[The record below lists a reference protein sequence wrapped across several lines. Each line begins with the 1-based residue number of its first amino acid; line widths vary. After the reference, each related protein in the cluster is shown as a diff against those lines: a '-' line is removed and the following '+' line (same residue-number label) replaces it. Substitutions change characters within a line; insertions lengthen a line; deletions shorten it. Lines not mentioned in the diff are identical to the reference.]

1 MKHQF
6 IVNGVVK
13 LVLSP
18 ENDME
23 KSLLETLSSQT
34 NDLKSVSKSSPVGA
48 QYADGSII
56 ISAVHADKTKTV

>member
-6 IVNGVVK
+6 IVNGVVN

-34 NDLKSVSKSSPVGA
+34 NNLTAVSKNSSVGA
-48 QYADGSII
+48 QYSDGSII
-56 ISAVHADKTKTV
+56 ISSMHADKTKAV

>member
-6 IVNGVVK
+6 IVNGIVN
-13 LVLSP
+13 LILSP

-34 NDLKSVSKSSPVGA
+34 NDLKSVSKSSSVGA
-48 QYADGSII
+48 QYSDGSII